1 MEPIYTKQD
10 IIDRLRSVS
19 KKVRSD
25 PNSASF
31 KDDVKDLVI
40 VATYAADQIEALI
53 LEVEAAHRQ
62 INSVSHFV
70 EDGGDICSNCNHH
83 YRMCTCKC

>member
-19 KKVRSD
+19 NKVKSD
-25 PNSASF
+25 PNRPSF
-31 KDDVKDLVI
+31 HEDVKDLVI
-40 VATYAADQIEALI
+40 VANYAADQIEALMQE
-53 LEVEAAHRQ
+53 LEAAYRQ